1 MDDTL
6 RRIRAENGIIRIG
19 KMGEIPPAIVEIPI
33 GKIQWGAGRVEIK
46 FHRAGDTGAYLA
58 EHVEIDGSN
67 ALWYLSEADLCRKGA
82 GEAQVVWYAE
92 DGHRLKSDIYRV
104 IVDRA
109 LEYDA
114 GEPDVW
120 TGVCDRVAG
129 YAGQAERAAESA
141 DTSAKSA
148 QAFAADAAGSAGQ
161 ASEECARAGQAAQ
174 EADQAAVAAA
184 EKARLAEAAA
194 EQAGQAAQAAE
205 QSKAEA
211 ENAGTAAENAK
222 TAAQTATEHA
232 ETAERSA
239 AASLR
244 RMEEQAGTA
253 AEKLNEAAEAVR
265 KNAEVAEKAA
275 ADAGKS
281 AEKAIAAQLSA
292 ENAKTDAA
300 ESAKGAKDA
309 MAGAE
314 KAAAQ
319 ANANAEAVAAGQA
332 AQDQKIEALEKAGIN
347 DGCISAETP
356 WSSKKIIDMLCP
368 ALEETGNPVTCYPVA
383 GYPLGVVA
391 SWEPTQAG
399 EGEPYPAGG
408 GKNLIPYPSNIGY
421 SFPMTRNGLTI
432 TSNPDGSYTVNGTAT
447 ANTYF
452 AVCYLSGGEFD
463 NIGTVTLS
471 GCPKGGNTAGTNGY
485 YLALYTGA
493 GGIWKSDVG
502 SGGSIDFGALGAG
515 ARIEITVTSGYT
527 ANNLKFWPQ
536 LEKGST
542 ATAYAPYENIR
553 PISGRDA
560 VKVERCGE
568 NLLPFGER
576 IEDVYA
582 QQIMASSDL
591 LLLSKACAGQ
601 KLTLTLSVEV
611 QNIVFEDVDEE
622 WRKRIGFECHGHLT
636 DGSEVYILQC
646 WLSEGKDNLTSNGK
660 KTRTI
665 TETIPELV
673 DGNITFYAQNIK
685 SGSYVAY
692 DFGIYVGTTA
702 QTIYT
707 PYRGD
712 MLNLALP
719 RTVYGGTVDAVTGEG
734 EHKWGLITFD
744 GSEAWTIGG
753 LAADKRDWYYASP
766 KIVDAI
772 NEIPKSGNEICSH
785 YPHYDVSNNNTGKG
799 CALVWGAFR
808 VRWGDIIPENTDA
821 WKSYL
826 AAQAAAGTPVQIAY
840 KLAEPVPFQATGNGP
855 IMPIPGET
863 NTVITDADTVTITGR
878 ADPAH
883 AIAELQAQLAT
894 ATQQLVETQ
903 AAMLDTT
910 AMAVDYIYQQD
921 LEDIGLEE
929 VDDSDNQT
937 DTGAADVP
945 GV

>member
-1 MDDTL
+1 M
-6 RRIRAENGIIRIG
+6 IRCGASGQRTGLSGSG
-19 KMGEIPPAIVEIPI
+19 KWERYHPPL
-33 GKIQWGAGRVEIK
+33 WK
-46 FHRAGDTGAYLA
+46 FPL
-58 EHVEIDGSN
+58 EKFN

-408 GKNLIPYPSNIGY
+408 GKNLIPYPSNTGY

-432 TSNPDGSYTVNGTAT
+432 TSNPDGSYTVKGTAT

-502 SGGSIDFGALGAG
+502 SGVSIDLGALGAG
-515 ARIEITVTSGYT
+515 ARIEITVTPGYT

-553 PISGRDA
+553 PISGRDS
-560 VKVERCGE
+560 VGVERCGE
-568 NLLPFGER
+568 NLCKYNKT
-576 IEDVYA
+576 I
-582 QQIMASSDL
+582 
-591 LLLSKACAGQ
+591 AG
-601 KLTLTLSVEV
+601 TTNLSVEV
-611 QNIVFEDVDEE
+611 MSANDTALLCDAYDGKDITISFKLTVKNIIFNPTTETEAEE
-622 WRKRIGFECHGHLT
+622 FRKRIGLEMHGILS
-636 DGSEVYILQC
+636 DGSNYYGLACFATQYSHGLQ
-646 WLSEGKDNLTSNGK
+646 GKIGTLNVTSRSTVRRCK
-660 KTRTI
+660 RYYS
-665 TETIPELV
+665 LML
-673 DGNITFYAQNIK
+673 YAQNIA
-685 SGSYVAY
+685 SGEFEASEFSIVS
-692 DFGIYVGTTA
+692 TA
-702 QTIYT
+702 ASYT

-712 MLNLALP
+712 TLALALP
-719 RTVYGGTVDAVTGEG
+719 STVYGGSLDAVTGAG
-734 EHKWGLITFD
+734 EQKWGLATFD

-753 LAADKRDWYYASP
+753 LAADKGDWYYVSP

-772 NEIPKSGNEICSH
+772 NDSPKSGNEICSH
-785 YPHYDVSNNNTGKG
+785 YPHYDVANNNTGKG

-826 AAQAAAGTPVQIAY
+826 AAQAAAGTPVQVAY
-840 KLAEPVPFQATGNGP
+840 KLATPTPFTATGNGP